1 MEEDLPHE
9 ELLLMAIRSLSIFG
23 LVLLGIV
30 QLSALAFAQKPP
42 LILAHRG
49 GMEEFEENTL
59 GAFRSSYE
67 KGIRGFEVD
76 IRMTNDGVLVILHDD
91 TLDRTHDGTGSVELK
106 TANELRSLKT
116 KKFGESFLF
125 LDEFLD
131 YFHDKP
137 GVYIELEMKT
147 GKRDHYPDERIEEYC
162 QKLHTAA
169 SAKKHP
175 DSTYVFSSFDDR
187 PLRVLRKM
195 DASAPLSLIVSRP
208 CSKELIDRAKE
219 VGADR
224 IACQLAGSSRN
235 AVREAQKAG
244 LMVNGWPGRS
254 VQDYLL
260 ARGLGV
266 DIHCTDF
273 PIQMLSVQE
282 RLK

>member
-1 MEEDLPHE
+1 MPVRYVRMLG
-9 ELLLMAIRSLSIFG
+9 LLLSGMFLFSS
-23 LVLLGIV
+23 
-30 QLSALAFAQKPP
+30 SAVAQGPG

-49 GMEEFEENTL
+49 GLEEFEENTM

-76 IRMTNDGVLVILHDD
+76 IRMTKDGELVILHDD
-91 TLDRTHDGTGSVELK
+91 TLDRTHNGTGPVEHK
-106 TANELRSLKT
+106 TADEVRDLKI
-116 KKFGESFLF
+116 KKDGQSFLF

-131 YFHDKP
+131 YFQDKP

-147 GKRDHYPDERIEEYC
+147 SKRDNYPDARVQEYC
-162 QKLHTAA
+162 QKIHKAA

-175 DSTYVFSSFDDR
+175 DSTYVFSSFDER
-187 PLRVLRKM
+187 PLRILRKM
-195 DASAPLSLIVSRP
+195 DAKAPLSLIASKP
-208 CSKELIDRAKE
+208 CSKEFIERAKQ

-224 IACQLAGSSRN
+224 IACQLAGSSRT

-244 LMVNGWPGRS
+244 LLVNGWPGRS
-254 VQDYLL
+254 VNDYLL
-260 ARGLGV
+260 ALGLGV

-273 PIQMLSVQE
+273 PIQMQSVQE

>member
-30 QLSALAFAQKPP
+30 QLSAPAFAQKPP

-76 IRMTNDGVLVILHDD
+76 IRMTKDGVLVILHDD

-137 GVYIELEMKT
+137 GVYIELELNTT
-147 GKRDHYPDERIEEYC
+147 G
-162 QKLHTAA
+162 
-169 SAKKHP
+169 
-175 DSTYVFSSFDDR
+175 
-187 PLRVLRKM
+187 
-195 DASAPLSLIVSRP
+195 
-208 CSKELIDRAKE
+208 
-219 VGADR
+219 
-224 IACQLAGSSRN
+224 
-235 AVREAQKAG
+235 
-244 LMVNGWPGRS
+244 
-254 VQDYLL
+254 
-260 ARGLGV
+260 
-266 DIHCTDF
+266 
-273 PIQMLSVQE
+273 
-282 RLK
+282 